1 MPFFYLLVFNM
12 VFQRYQGVVNMRAVN
27 LGTYITMERIRRYD
41 LCRQLIVLTASDYI
55 LSALHY
61 ETPHYTTAYLVVLL
75 IKV

>member
-1 MPFFYLLVFNM
+1 M

-41 LCRQLIVLTASDYI
+41 LCQQLIVLTASDYI
-55 LSALHY
+55 LSALHH
-61 ETPHYTTAYLVVLL
+61 ETHYPTAHLVVLL